1 MRTQRIA
8 KLRQRALTAK
18 PNNIEW
24 QYLYYKGYLEACKKT
39 MSTVEKYAGA
49 VHYMLS
55 NVEPVIGEDELVL
68 GRQKNRAL
76 TTSEQA
82 EYEIMRS
89 YELPLLNSILNN
101 GHMAID
107 YEYILKKGISGIK
120 ADIGEYIDKLD
131 ITKSDDLE
139 KQIFY
144 GACLTALD
152 GVLAY
157 AKNYV
162 SAINKAA
169 SECPDADAKRKKELR
184 ELAEIFE
191 NIPKKPA
198 SSFYEA
204 LQCAWIM
211 TICVSICPMALFQLG
226 RPDRYLI
233 EYYKKD
239 IENGVL
245 TKDKAQE
252 LIDCVCIMYN
262 EFVPGGLACG
272 FMVGGRDEK
281 GIDTA
286 NELSY
291 MFIESI
297 SHTAMIYPGIGLCYN
312 EDTPPDLLKLAVET
326 LSNSHSHPA
335 LFNDDII
342 QKGLKAYGLSPGEA
356 ANYIHSTCVEITPI
370 ASSGVWVA
378 SPYTNLVGLL
388 LDVLG
393 IKKDSLQNINSFEN
407 IGQVKEAYFKCLKG
421 RIKKNFIDFNR
432 AMIERTRSF
441 AQPLL
446 SCFVNDCL
454 KKGKDIEWGG
464 AKYNW
469 IMPSFVG
476 LANLADS
483 LNVIDELI
491 FGSKRLTFEE
501 LAEMLKNDFKGY
513 EHIRAYIQN
522 RIPKYGNDNDAADEL
537 IAELSEKIAEFCEG
551 YENCRGGRLVPS
563 LFCWIMHDRLGAE
576 TIASPDGRLAGFP
589 LGDGSGP
596 VQGSE
601 KNGPTASIL
610 SSTKW
615 EHHKFI
621 GGIAVNMKF
630 SKKNFDGESG
640 EKLTEL
646 IKTFMRRGGFEL
658 QINVTDKETLKK
670 AQANPEGYGD
680 LVVRIGGY
688 SDYFTRLPKSMQE
701 EIILRSEHEI

>member
-1 MRTQRIA
+1 MRTPRIA
-8 KLRQRALTAK
+8 RLRERALTPK
-18 PNNIEW
+18 LNNIEW

-39 MSTVEKYAGA
+39 ISTVEKYAWA
-49 VHYMLS
+49 ANYMLK
-55 NVEPVIGEDELVL
+55 NVEPAIGEHELVL
-68 GRQKNRAL
+68 GRPKNRPL
-76 TTSEQA
+76 TETEEA
-82 EYEIMRS
+82 EYKLMRE

-120 ADIGEYIDKLD
+120 ADIDGYIGGLD
-131 ITKSDDLE
+131 PANSGDLE

-144 GACLTALD
+144 NACKTALD
-152 GVLAY
+152 GMLKY
-157 AKNYV
+157 AENYV
-162 SAINKAA
+162 SALNEAA
-169 SECPDADAKRKKELR
+169 DKCGDEKRKKEL
-184 ELAEIFE
+184 LALAGIFGS
-191 NIPKKPA
+191 IPANPA
-198 SSFYEA
+198 STFYEA
-204 LQCAWIM
+204 LQCAWISM
-211 TICVSICPMALFQLG
+211 VCVSVCPMALFQLG

-233 EYYKKD
+233 DYYRKD
-239 IENGVL
+239 IESGIL
-245 TKDKAQE
+245 TKDEAQE
-252 LIDCVCIMYN
+252 LIDCMCVMYN
-262 EFVPGGLACG
+262 EVVHGGLACG
-272 FMVGGRDEK
+272 FMVGGRGEDGK
-281 GIDTA
+281 DTS

-312 EDTPPDLLKLAVET
+312 EDTPPDLLELSVQT
-326 LSNSHSHPA
+326 LGDSHSHPA

-342 QKGLKAYGLSPGEA
+342 QKGLRHYGLPPGEA
-356 ANYIHSTCVEITPI
+356 CSYIHSTCVEITPI

-378 SPYTNLVGLL
+378 SPYTNLVALL

-393 IKKDSLQNINSFEN
+393 IKKDSPPAEFEN
-407 IGQVKEAYFKCLKG
+407 IGQIKEAYYKRL
-421 RIKKNFIDFNR
+421 RQHIKNNFVDFNR

-446 SCFVNDCL
+446 SCFVGDCL
-454 KKGKDIEWGG
+454 KKGLDIEWGG
-464 AKYNW
+464 ARYNW

-483 LNVIDELI
+483 LNVIDDLV
-491 FGSKRLTFEE
+491 FSSKRLTLGEMAKMLLGNFE
-501 LAEMLKNDFKGY
+501 GY
-513 EHIRAYIQN
+513 ESIRAYIQN
-522 RIPKYGNDNDAADEL
+522 RVPKYGNDDDCADGL

-563 LFCWIMHDRLGAE
+563 LFCWIMHDHLGTQ

-596 VQGSE
+596 AQGSE

-615 EHHKFI
+615 DHHKFI

-630 SKKNFDGESG
+630 SKKSFGGDSKK
-640 EKLTEL
+640 KLLTL
-646 IKTFMRRGGFEL
+646 VKTFMERGGFEL
-658 QINVTDKETLKK
+658 QINVTDKETLEK
-670 AQANPEGYGD
+670 ARSNPELYND

-688 SDYFTRLPKSMQE
+688 SDYFTRLSKSMQE